1 MKVRIVIDGNYGH
14 YQNGIVYP
22 KNKNSEPFELDDMKA
37 KELIARGIA
46 VAVEVAE
53 KDDLETEDME
63 ATYLGCGNI
72 MSYLEE
78 YSFKELQKL
87 AKDRGLSGAGS
98 KAELIARIL
107 ESDAGDKQSVG
118 TSADDESPVLIAQ
131 DPV

>member
-14 YQNGIVYP
+14 YENGVVYP

-37 KELIARGIA
+37 KDLIAREIA
-46 VAVEVAE
+46 VAVDVAE
-53 KDDLETEDME
+53 KDDLERDMK
-63 ATYLGCGNI
+63 ATYLEDSN

>member
-14 YQNGIVYP
+14 YENGVVYP

-37 KELIARGIA
+37 KDLIARGIA
-46 VAVEVAE
+46 VAAEVAE
-53 KDDLETEDME
+53 NDELEMEDME
-63 ATYLGCGNI
+63 TTYVEGSNT
-72 MSYLEE
+72 SYLEE

-118 TSADDESPVLIAQ
+118 TSADDESPVLTAQ

>member
-14 YQNGIVYP
+14 YENGVVYP

-37 KELIARGIA
+37 KDLIARGIA
-46 VAVEVAE
+46 VAAEVAE
-53 KDDLETEDME
+53 NDELETEDME
-63 ATYLGCGNI
+63 TTYVEGSNT
-72 MSYLEE
+72 SYLEE

-118 TSADDESPVLIAQ
+118 TSADDESPVFTAQ